1 MAVDEA
7 TKKQDELELYQIDDK
22 AIVPFFQKHLE
33 ELRQFIHEHRN
44 DRLSL
49 LVLLKQFIR
58 TYRMPF
64 NMQRYMEVQRTFIQ
78 RSLHDKIQDRQQAV
92 SHWIQEFAG
101 RHRNRMIQLQC
112 LYLDR
117 VKDRLLPEIEK
128 MLANRID
135 HLQEK
140 LDERNSDVAPS
151 AGTNSAETQNT
162 EN

>member
-33 ELRQFIHEHRN
+33 ELREFIQQHQH
-44 DRLSL
+44 DRLGL

-64 NMQRYMEVQRTFIQ
+64 NMQRYMDVQRTFIQ

-117 VKDRLLPEIEK
+117 VKDQLLPEIEK

-135 HLQEK
+135 ELQDK
-140 LDERNSDVAPS
+140 LDEKNAVPA
-151 AGTNSAETQNT
+151 AG
-162 EN
+162 

>member
-1 MAVDEA
+1 MAVDKA
-7 TKKQDELELYQIDDK
+7 TKEQDELELYQIDDK

-33 ELRQFIHEHRN
+33 ELREFIRN
-44 DRLSL
+44 HQQRDHLCL

-128 MLANRID
+128 LLENRID

-140 LDERNSDVAPS
+140 LDEN
-151 AGTNSAETQNT
+151 QNQ
-162 EN
+162 NQNQNQ